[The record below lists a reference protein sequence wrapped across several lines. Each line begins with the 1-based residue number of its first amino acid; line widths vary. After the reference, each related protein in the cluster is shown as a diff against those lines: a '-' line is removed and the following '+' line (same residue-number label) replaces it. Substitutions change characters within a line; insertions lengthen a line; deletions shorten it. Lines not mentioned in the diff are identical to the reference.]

1 MQASKKLKALTAPTA
16 KALNQVNPTHSNK
29 D

>member
-1 MQASKKLKALTAPTA
+1 MIVFKKLKALTAVTV
-16 KALNQVNPTHSNK
+16 KALDQVNPTHSNK

>member
-1 MQASKKLKALTAPTA
+1 MKTSKKLKALTVGAV
-16 KALNQVNPTHSNK
+16 KALNQVNPKHSNK

>member
-1 MQASKKLKALTAPTA
+1 MRTSKKLRALTAPTV
-16 KALNQVNPTHSNK
+16 KALNQVNLTHSNK

>member
-1 MQASKKLKALTAPTA
+1 MIVFKKLKAPTAPTV